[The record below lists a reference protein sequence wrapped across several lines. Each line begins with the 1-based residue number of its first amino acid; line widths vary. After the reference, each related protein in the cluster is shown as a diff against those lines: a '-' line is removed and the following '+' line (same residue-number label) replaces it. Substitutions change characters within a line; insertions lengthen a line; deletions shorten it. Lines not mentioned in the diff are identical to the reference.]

1 MSDASQLYVLQASDT
16 RITQLQSQIR
26 EVEAALRGDSELDR
40 SRVVAAAAT
49 ATRHSSEAVAQAAEA
64 EMAALDARIRSL
76 DRRLYDGSVRNPQE
90 LLEMQHE
97 LETLRGRARDAEDR
111 AIALLQETE
120 SAADSE
126 RATVRT
132 LEEHEQRRS
141 GALEPLRRRLEALTA
156 DLERETTERE
166 SIAAGI
172 EARNLALYARVAQR
186 RQPAVVGLSGDTC
199 GGCHLPVSNEERRA
213 VRAGERIV
221 QCANCDRILV
231 P

>member
-1 MSDASQLYVLQASDT
+1 GQQE
-16 RITQLQSQIR
+16 R
-26 EVEAALRGDSELDR
+26 EMR
-40 SRVVAAAAT
+40 
-49 ATRHSSEAVAQAAEA
+49 
-64 EMAALDARIRSL
+64 
-76 DRRLYDGSVRNPQE
+76 
-90 LLEMQHE
+90 
-97 LETLRGRARDAEDR
+97 RGRARGAGGR
-111 AIALLQETE
+111 AIALRQAAER
-120 SAADSE
+120 AADSE

-221 QCANCDRILV
+221 Q
-231 P
+231 

>member
-97 LETLRGRARDAEDR
+97 LEMLRGRARDAEDR
-111 AIALLQETE
+111 AIALLG
-120 SAADSE
+120 AALHS
-126 RATVRT
+126 
-132 LEEHEQRRS
+132 
-141 GALEPLRRRLEALTA
+141 
-156 DLERETTERE
+156 ETTRHYR
-166 SIAAGI
+166 G
-172 EARNLALYARVAQR
+172 
-186 RQPAVVGLSGDTC
+186 
-199 GGCHLPVSNEERRA
+199 A
-213 VRAGERIV
+213 VRDFLSYLGTGYPEVSSFGGDNLRFGVDHNTFPQARTYTFGVRFGI
-221 QCANCDRILV
+221 
-231 P
+231 